1 MPEGVREVIFEVEEQ
16 MLKVRMWIVVRIIQK
31 GRRRGLRILGGV
43 SFRFDGVC
51 AFALEENVVNE
62 LT

>member
-1 MPEGVREVIFEVEEQ
+1 